1 MNDPRNL
8 VRILASRQ
16 QRNGGWPYGKSS
28 QVGLEPT
35 CLAAHALGPGDA
47 SESAAHLL
55 LRVQRPDGAWPAFLG
70 DAEASW
76 TTALAVSVL
85 SAKDS
90 ATHAHD
96 RGIQWLLG
104 TRGFEGHWFWRWKF
118 RVGDQR
124 VRLDPDKFGWPWI
137 PGANSWVIPTA
148 FSLIVLKQS
157 SGCNPT
163 DAALAR
169 IRTGVAMLLD
179 RVCVG
184 GGWNAGNS
192 FVYGCPLAPHVEP
205 TAIALLA
212 LQDERPQ
219 SDNVRKSV
227 AWLTERGPEV
237 ESPASLAWTIL
248 SLFVYQ
254 EPIADL
260 KGRLFAMAGDGGQIR
275 DNATLAVVLL
285 ALRCGEII
293 HPFALVERHD

>member
-1 MNDPRNL
+1 VNDLRDL

-16 QRNGGWPYGKSS
+16 QQNGGWPYGKSS

-55 LRVQRPDGAWPAFLG
+55 LRVQRSDGAWPAFLG
-70 DAEASW
+70 DSEASW
-76 TTALAVSVL
+76 TTALAAVSVL

-90 ATHAHD
+90 GTHAHD
-96 RGIQWLLG
+96 RGIRWLLE
-104 TRGFEGHWFWRWKF
+104 TRGLEGHWFWRWKF
-118 RVGDQR
+118 RVADQK

-157 SGCNPT
+157 SACNPT
-163 DAALAR
+163 DAASAR

-192 FVYGCPLAPHVEP
+192 VVHGCPLVPHVES

-219 SDNVRKSV
+219 SDIVRKSV
-227 AWLTERGPEV
+227 AWLKERGPEV

-248 SLFVYQ
+248 SLFVYCKCVTNS
-254 EPIADL
+254 AGTSNSA
-260 KGRLFAMAGDGGQIR
+260 GRRSSRIVASRCASL
-275 DNATLAVVLL
+275 TVV
-285 ALRCGEII
+285 A
-293 HPFALVERHD
+293 